1 MQKHLKKAHSSIIRF
16 PKIQSKKKLININYN
31 STNYNFPKKETFLTI
46 NTDDIGF
53 AKIQNNKID
62 KKISNMIQ
70 SGIKVWKKEIN
81 NNIICH
87 NWICNNKLIKNIK
100 TNAFPEKTNNF
111 NTIKLDNHKKYF
123 KKETESIFNSYS
135 TAKNYKFKNELKKI
149 YGSLDI
155 NTDNLINNT
164 KKLCF
169 NNYMLDIL
177 KNERNKIN
185 MKELGYKDSLKKED
199 FILSKDIK
207 NFENYK
213 SQENMNLKNLENEL
227 MRNINENG
235 AIFELV
241 KQYSHEHRVI
251 IDEIKRQLKNIIKFK
266 NYALFVYKLL
276 GIDFSILSKSDL
288 GEKIMMASSL
298 KENEIEQVI
307 KKIYF
312 QTGKLFD
319 KTFDNIIEELK
330 SDPLKIYTVIINKEN
345 MILNLLTEKENINF
359 ERNINSRDF
368 KKEIEIYEIK
378 FNNYMN
384 EYIMYLEELEMQTK
398 KVQSIEPNR
407 KLYEFHHYLY
417 NLFFEIK
424 KSLIPDEKQKKLNKN
439 SLLYYNLVIPC
450 LKELQKKEILI
461 NKLIKDMEFY
471 EKNDKKLFNKQINIT
486 KLDNKEKKFLEER
499 ELLKIKVIE
508 EREKILKKCNQIIIT
523 GKYKYKLP
531 LGLNRINSFSK
542 NINFIKK
549 SNNI

>member
-1 MQKHLKKAHSSIIRF
+1 MQKHLKKAHSYIIRL

-62 KKISNMIQ
+62 KKINNMIQ

-81 NNIICH
+81 NNIICR

-135 TAKNYKFKNELKKI
+135 TAKNYKFKNELKKK

-169 NNYMLDIL
+169 NNFMLDIL

-266 NYALFVYKLL
+266 NYALFAYKLL

-384 EYIMYLEELEMQTK
+384 EYIMYLEELEIQTK

-424 KSLIPDEKQKKLNKN
+424 KSLIPEEKQKRLSKN

-450 LKELQKKEILI
+450 LKELQKKELLI

-471 EKNDKKLFNKQINIT
+471 EKNDKKLFDKQINIT

-499 ELLKIKVIE
+499 EFLRIKDIE
-508 EREKILKKCNQIIIT
+508 EREKILRKCNQIIIT

>member
-1 MQKHLKKAHSSIIRF
+1 MQKLLKKAHSSIMRF
-16 PKIQSKKKLININYN
+16 PKIPSKKKLNNIYN

-53 AKIQNNKID
+53 AKLQNNLID
-62 KKISNMIQ
+62 KKINNIIQ
-70 SGIKVWKKEIN
+70 SGIQVWKKEIN
-81 NNIICH
+81 NNIYSPS
-87 NWICNNKLIKNIK
+87 WTSNKKIIKNIK
-100 TNAFPEKTNNF
+100 TNALMEKGDNF
-111 NTIKLDNHKKYF
+111 NSIKLDNHKKYF
-123 KKETESIFNSYS
+123 KKETENIFNTYS
-135 TAKNYKFKNELKKI
+135 TAKNYKFKNELKKK
-149 YGSLDI
+149 YAKLDT
-155 NTDNLINNT
+155 NTDNLIYNT

-169 NNYMLDIL
+169 NNYMLDLL

-185 MKELGYKDSLKKED
+185 IKELGYKDSLKKED

-213 SQENMNLKNLENEL
+213 SQENIKLKNLENEL
-227 MRNINENG
+227 MRKINENG

-251 IDEIKRQLKNIIKFK
+251 LDEIKRQLKNIIKYK
-266 NYALFVYKLL
+266 NYALFIYKLL
-276 GIDFSILSKSDL
+276 GIDSSILSKSDL
-288 GEKIMMASSL
+288 GEKIMMTGSL

-307 KKIYF
+307 KKVYF
-312 QTGKLFD
+312 QTQKLFD
-319 KTFDNIIEELK
+319 KNFDSIIEELY

-345 MILNLLTEKENINF
+345 MILNLLADKENINF
-359 ERNINSRDF
+359 ERNISSRDY
-368 KKEIEIYEIK
+368 KKEIEIYEK
-378 FNNYMN
+378 KYNNYMN
-384 EYIMYLEELEMQTK
+384 EYIMYLEELEVQTK

-424 KSLIPDEKQKKLNKN
+424 KSLIPEEKQKRLSKN

-450 LKELQKKEILI
+450 LKELQKKELLI

-471 EKNDKKLFNKQINIT
+471 EKNDKKLFDKQINIT

-499 ELLKIKVIE
+499 ELLKIKDIE
-508 EREKILKKCNQIIIT
+508 EREKILRKCNQIIIT